1 MSSLRQVLL
10 LSPTLPLRG
19 FPKFFSGESGP
30 KKLAQVSLAASA
42 AAQVRPRTC
51 DKCRKFSSSE
61 LSSQVRGVA
70 TPNASATGQ
79 GLTKQTQVSLAAS
92 AAAQVRPRMKSLEDL

>member
-1 MSSLRQVLL
+1 MLL
-10 LSPTLPLRG
+10 LSPTLLLRG
-19 FPKFFSGESGP
+19 FPKFFSGGSGP
-30 KKLAQVSLAASA
+30 NKLAQVRLAASA
-42 AAQVRPRTC
+42 AAQVRPGRSPWMTC

-61 LSSQVRGVA
+61 LSSQVRGVM

-92 AAAQVRPRMKSLEDL
+92 AAAQVHPRMKSLDD